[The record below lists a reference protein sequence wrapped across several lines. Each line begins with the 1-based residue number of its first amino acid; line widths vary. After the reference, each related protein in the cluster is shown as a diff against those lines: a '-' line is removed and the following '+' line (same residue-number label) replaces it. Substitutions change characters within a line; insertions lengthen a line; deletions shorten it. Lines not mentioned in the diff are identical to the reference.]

1 MKLLTPAASAVI
13 SATMV
18 TAPLVAMAQ
27 ERIAVGSVNGS
38 TIYLD
43 EIMAVAQTL
52 PPEYREAGLA
62 NLYSQLVDEVA
73 NSRLAAEAGRADG
86 LDTDEN
92 VASAMKRAADRVLAE
107 AYITDKVSSQIGEE
121 AIQSAYDTFV
131 ADSASREQV
140 TASHI
145 LVETEDEA
153 RAIIGQLNDGAD
165 FAELAR
171 EKSTGPSGPNG
182 GSLGAFGRGQM
193 VPAFEAAAFSM
204 PVGSYS
210 ADPVQ
215 TQFGWHVIRKD
226 KESIRRQVSSRC
238 ASRSPPICSRCG
250 FARVV
255 ERFAPALPS
264 KSAIATRW
272 LPRRSPRRQTTMTVS
287 PLAPES
293 FPPPPMI
300 AGVTLMTA
308 ASEMKYR
315 GRDDMPLMRFAD
327 SMAVAGIF
335 TRLDTAAAPV
345 IRCRRQL
352 HSSRAPRH
360 SGQCRQCQC
369 FYRQCRHGR
378 GRDSGLATH
387 IGCEAED
394 ILMASTGVIGEP
406 LDTDSLAVRHACRRR
421 ADGRTPRARS

>member
-1 MKLLTPAASAVI
+1 MKLLTSLAVSAVL
-13 SATMV
+13 SATV
-18 TAPLVAMAQ
+18 LVAPVSAMAQ

-86 LDTDEN
+86 LDAEEN
-92 VASAMKRAADRVLAE
+92 IAMAMKLAADRVLAE
-107 AYITDKVSSQIGEE
+107 AYMTNKVSAEISEE
-121 AIQSAYDTFV
+121 AVQSAYDTFV

-145 LVETEDEA
+145 LVETEDTA
-153 RAIIGQLNDGAD
+153 RAIIEQLNDGAD

-215 TQFGWHVIRKD
+215 TQFGWHVIQVTD
-226 KESIRRQVSSRC
+226 KGVEPAPSLDQMRDQITANLSRQS
-238 ASRSPPICSRCG
+238 
-250 FARVV
+250 FARVI
-255 ERFAPALPS
+255 ESLRAGA
-264 KSAIATRW
+264 AI
-272 LPRRSPRRQTTMTVS
+272 
-287 PLAPES
+287 E
-293 FPPPPMI
+293 I
-300 AGVTLMTA
+300 
-308 ASEMKYR
+308 R
-315 GRDDMPLMRFAD
+315 GYDDV
-327 SMAVAGIF
+327 VAEAQS
-335 TRLDTAAAPV
+335 AAAN
-345 IRCRRQL
+345 Q
-352 HSSRAPRH
+352 
-360 SGQCRQCQC
+360 Q
-369 FYRQCRHGR
+369 
-378 GRDSGLATH
+378 
-387 IGCEAED
+387 
-394 ILMASTGVIGEP
+394 
-406 LDTDSLAVRHACRRR
+406 
-421 ADGRTPRARS
+421 

>member
-1 MKLLTPAASAVI
+1 MKLLTSLAASAVI

-86 LDTDEN
+86 LDADEN

-193 VPAFEAAAFSM
+193 VPAFETAAFSM

-215 TQFGWHVIRKD
+215 TQFGWHVI
-226 KESIRRQVSSRC
+226 QVSDKGVDPAPSLEQMREQITANLSRQ
-238 ASRSPPICSRCG
+238 G

-255 ERFAPALPS
+255 ESLRAGAAIEIRNYDEVVAEAQ
-264 KSAIATRW
+264 SAATN
-272 LPRRSPRRQTTMTVS
+272 Q
-287 PLAPES
+287 
-293 FPPPPMI
+293 
-300 AGVTLMTA
+300 
-308 ASEMKYR
+308 
-315 GRDDMPLMRFAD
+315 
-327 SMAVAGIF
+327 
-335 TRLDTAAAPV
+335 
-345 IRCRRQL
+345 Q
-352 HSSRAPRH
+352 
-360 SGQCRQCQC
+360 
-369 FYRQCRHGR
+369 
-378 GRDSGLATH
+378 
-387 IGCEAED
+387 
-394 ILMASTGVIGEP
+394 
-406 LDTDSLAVRHACRRR
+406 
-421 ADGRTPRARS
+421 